1 MPTGMTGMNSM
12 GQVDDG
18 SFSKQATSALAAIVE
33 MYKQAHIA
41 DPGGPL
47 ASQLQMIMDGIAD
60 VEAEYMGAGAAQPEA
75 APDQA
80 VPMDGDAEYA
90 EPAPEGEMDPAMM
103 GGEGAMPS
111 PDMLSEMAGPDP
123 TSWDDATAQA
133 DQMLAMDSQA
143 RKRRGA

>member
-1 MPTGMTGMNSM
+1 MSPTAMTGMNSM

-18 SFSKQATSALAAIVE
+18 SFTKQASAAMAAIAE
-33 MYKQAHIA
+33 MYKQAHVA

-47 ASQLQMIMDGIAD
+47 ASQLQMLMDAVAD
-60 VEAEYMGAGAAQPEA
+60 TEAEYMGAGAAQPEA

-80 VPMDGDAEYA
+80 VPMDGDAAYA
-90 EPAPEGEMDPAMM
+90 EGAPDDMAPEEMDPN
-103 GGEGAMPS
+103 
-111 PDMLSEMAGPDP
+111 MLSQMAGPEP